1 MQKLSP
7 VLKVLSI
14 IFLALAFV
22 AIFLTLVNNGQVGIT
37 FGDEASALKSFIDF
51 FPSWLG
57 LYPFAVFFFLAS
69 LIALTIHPVGKRLIL
84 YSISFVIL
92 TVFTLVSKYL
102 VVNKGNI
109 TFILMIVAALLVML
123 SFAFVVVFYKDTDK
137 KPKDKRYKAT
147 LKEKKE
153 LKQKE
158 KEALKQEKS
167 LLKEIEKEER
177 EQEKTALLKEAEQRR
192 LERERLAEEKERLRK
207 QAIEERRI
215 ALEERK
221 ALRAQELQDREQKR
235 QDMLLERQNE
245 KERLIR
251 EREEL
256 VKQRNL
262 EREMEKQRRL
272 DEKNKAIAEY
282 NAEIQRKKEEALQ
295 KAEERKALL
304 EQRERERIER
314 KEAELRQRQK
324 SPIPSPVQFPPNNK
338 PWNASQ
344 KSTLETA
351 KNPINQTYSTPA
363 PSYTS
368 SKQENDDDDDYDDII
383 IVEDDDDE
391 EASSEYQNETL
402 KRNIEATIKPTQTVA
417 STQSKAPQYNQNA
430 QTPQNSYAQFQA
442 TTTQSAN
449 PTSINQAY
457 ANTPKPTPSSFTTP
471 KINEQKEEEQDNNE
485 EMSGIGGLSEK
496 SSRPRTFHYAPPSI
510 DLLEEHPSKTP
521 PSTPMEL
528 EIQMTTLVEALKSYN
543 ILCDGDGYIQGPTVT
558 LFKLIPHVGV
568 KVSKI
573 ASLADDIARY
583 LGVSGSAVRVI
594 PTIPGTHDIGIEV
607 PNSSRQMVSFKS
619 LVPSLLIKKLSLPFS
634 LGKTI
639 TGETVEIDIAKTPH
653 LLIAGATGSGKSVCV
668 NSMIAS
674 LLYKKGPGDVRMIM
688 VDPKVVELQMY
699 NGIPHLL
706 TPVITEPK
714 KAIKALD
721 FAIEEMERRYR
732 ILEGLHVRNI
742 IGYNEKLKEE
752 KIKREKLPY
761 ILIIVDEFA
770 DLMMVVGKELEARI
784 ARLAAKARAVGIHLV
799 LATQRPST
807 DVVTGT
813 LKNNLPSRIA
823 FRVPSGIDSRTII
836 DVFGAEKLLG
846 NGDMLYKAPDASD
859 SVRIQGAFLSDEETE
874 RIVEYCKT
882 QGSPTYIDE
891 SWFEEKSTSS
901 ESDDDDTDYSNS
913 SDEEQLRRAWEV
925 CAESGK
931 CSTTF
936 IQRRL
941 RIGYPTAARIVDE
954 LEERGIVSPSQGA
967 KPREVLKFPD

>member
-7 VLKVLSI
+7 FLKVLSI
-14 IFLALAFV
+14 VFLCLAF
-22 AIFLTLVNNGQVGIT
+22 ASIFLTLVNNGSIGVSFSEG
-37 FGDEASALKSFIDF
+37 ASFLKNFIEF

-69 LIALTIHPVGKRLIL
+69 IIALCIHPIGKRLIL
-84 YSISFVIL
+84 YAISFVIL
-92 TVFTLVSKYL
+92 AIFTLISKYL

-109 TFILMIVAALLVML
+109 TFVLMIVAALLVML
-123 SFAFVVVFYKDTDK
+123 SFGFLVIFYKDTDK
-137 KPKDKRYKAT
+137 KPKDKKYRAT

-153 LKQKE
+153 LKLKE
-158 KEALKQEKS
+158 KEAAKQEKA
-167 LLKEIEKEER
+167 LLKEIENEKREKEKSE
-177 EQEKTALLKEAEQRR
+177 LLLEAEKRR

-221 ALRAQELQDREQKR
+221 ALRQQELQDREQKR
-235 QDMLLERQNE
+235 QEMLSERQRE
-245 KERLIR
+245 KERLIQ

-256 VKQRNL
+256 VKQRNA
-262 EREMEKQRRL
+262 ERELEKQRRL

-282 NAEIQRKKEEALQ
+282 NAEIQRKKEEAME

-304 EQRERERIER
+304 QQREKERLER
-314 KEAELRQRQK
+314 KEAELKQRQR
-324 SPIPSPVQFPPNNK
+324 SPIPSPVQFPPESK
-338 PWNASQ
+338 PWDKPAANTEPVNQPPISQ
-344 KSTLETA
+344 PTVK
-351 KNPINQTYSTPA
+351 PQ
-363 PSYTS
+363 PSYTP
-368 SKQENDDDDDYDDII
+368 SKIEDDDDYDDVI

-391 EASSEYQNETL
+391 ESNTSYQSETL
-402 KRNIEATIKPTQTVA
+402 KRNIQATIKP
-417 STQSKAPQYNQNA
+417 
-430 QTPQNSYAQFQA
+430 A
-442 TTTQSAN
+442 TTTTQN
-449 PTSINQAY
+449 QYVPTQTA
-457 ANTPKPTPSSFTTP
+457 TPNIQTPSSSPTNQTYVSQPKTTIPSFTP
-471 KINEQKEEEQDNNE
+471 PQVKQEKEEKQEEVDNNE

-510 DLLEEHPSKTP
+510 DLLEDHPSKTP

-528 EIQMTTLVEALKSYN
+528 EIQMTTLIEALKSYN

-558 LFKLIPHVGV
+558 LFKLIPHIGV

-594 PTIPGTHDIGIEV
+594 PTIPGTHDIGIEI

-770 DLMMVVGKELEARI
+770 DLMLVVGKELEARI

-859 SVRIQGAFLSDEETE
+859 SQRIQGAFLSDEETE
-874 RIVEYCKT
+874 RIVNYCKT
-882 QGSPTYIDE
+882 QGTPTYIDE
-891 SWFEEKSTSS
+891 SWFEEKQSGSD
-901 ESDDDDTDYSNS
+901 SDDDDTDYSNS
-913 SDEEQLRRAWEV
+913 SDEDQLRRAWEV

-941 RIGYPTAARIVDE
+941 RIGYPTAARLVDE

>member
-1 MQKLSP
+1 MKKIPLF
-7 VLKVLSI
+7 LKILSI
-14 IFLALAFV
+14 VFLLLAF
-22 AIFLTLVNNGQVGIT
+22 ASIFLTLVNNGQIGVS
-37 FGDEASALKSFIDF
+37 FGESSQGLKDFIDF
-51 FPSWLG
+51 FPPWLG
-57 LYPFAVFFFLAS
+57 LYSFAVLFGIFS
-69 LIALTIHPVGKRLIL
+69 IIALFIRPMKKRLIL
-84 YSISFVIL
+84 YATSFLILSI
-92 TVFTLVSKYL
+92 FTLVSKYM
-102 VVNKGNI
+102 VVNKSNI
-109 TFILMIVAALLVML
+109 TLALMVGTALLVL
-123 SFAFVVVFYKDTDK
+123 LTFGLVVVFYKDTEK
-137 KPKDKRYKAT
+137 KPREKLPR
-147 LKEKKE
+147 LSSKEKKE
-153 LKQKE
+153 LKKREKQNE
-158 KEALKQEKS
+158 KEEKL
-167 LLKEIEKEER
+167 LLKEIENEKREEEKSRLMLEAEKRREER
-177 EQEKTALLKEAEQRR
+177 ERI
-192 LERERLAEEKERLRK
+192 AEEKEALRK
-207 QAIEERRI
+207 RNIEERRI

-221 ALRAQELQDREQKR
+221 EMRKRELEEREQKR
-235 QDMLLERQNE
+235 QEMLSSRQEE

-256 VKQRNL
+256 IKQREA
-262 EREMEKQRRL
+262 EREAEKQRRL

-282 NAEIQRKKEEALQ
+282 NAEIQRKKEEAIK
-295 KAEERKALL
+295 KAEERK
-304 EQRERERIER
+304 EQLQLREKERIAR
-314 KEAELRQRQK
+314 KEAELQQRK
-324 SPIPSPVQFPPNNK
+324 PIPSPIQFPEEQK
-338 PWNASQ
+338 PWSKPTQ
-344 KSTLETA
+344 SSTQNLTQ
-351 KNPINQTYSTPA
+351 NFTQPTSTPTYIPKA
-363 PSYTS
+363 ETP
-368 SKQENDDDDDYDDII
+368 QNDDDYDDVI
-383 IVEDDDDE
+383 IVEDDDDDE
-391 EASSEYQNETL
+391 VDSSYQTKNL
-402 KRNIEATIKPTQTVA
+402 KQNIQN
-417 STQSKAPQYNQNA
+417 SFNA
-430 QTPQNSYAQFQA
+430 QNTVQDKMETKTPNTQVQSQWQSNTTA
-442 TTTQSAN
+442 TSSKPMQTTSMPLKPQS
-449 PTSINQAY
+449 TNQAS
-457 ANTPKPTPSSFTTP
+457 PSVQED
-471 KINEQKEEEQDNNE
+471 KQDNE
-485 EMSGIGGLSEK
+485 EISGIGGLSEK
-496 SSRPRTFHYAPPSI
+496 STRPRSFHYAPPSI

-528 EIQMTTLVEALKSYN
+528 EIQMTTLIEALKSYN
-543 ILCDGDGYIQGPTVT
+543 ILCDSDGYIQGPTVT
-558 LFKLIPHVGV
+558 LFKLIPHIGV

-674 LLYKKGPGDVRMIM
+674 LLYKKGPGEVRMIM

-732 ILEGLHVRNI
+732 ILEELHVRNI
-742 IGYNEKLKEE
+742 IGYNDKLKEE

-770 DLMMVVGKELEARI
+770 DLMLVVGKELEARI

-874 RIVEYCKT
+874 RIVNYCKT
-882 QGSPTYIDE
+882 QGAPTYIDE
-891 SWFEEKSTSS
+891 SWFEEKQAST
-901 ESDDDDTDYSNS
+901 EGDDDDTDYSSS

-967 KPREVLKFPD
+967 KPREVLRFPD